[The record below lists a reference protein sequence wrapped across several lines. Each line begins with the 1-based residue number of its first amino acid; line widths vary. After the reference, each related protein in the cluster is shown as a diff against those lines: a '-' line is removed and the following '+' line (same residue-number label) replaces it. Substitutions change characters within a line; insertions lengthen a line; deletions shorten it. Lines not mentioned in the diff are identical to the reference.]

1 MTTSMLELA
10 SACLCHRPTTS
21 LWICY
26 QQFGTPFMLTG
37 LSSPDKYSKFRP
49 FAAPRWT
56 LTEGPR
62 ITLAPLPCVWHGL
75 QRRFESLNHCSQPK
89 FGPWNSGFLQID
101 STLNSVPMAAATNPI
116 RSSSHVEAKPSMPV
130 VSKKH
135 ATRREKTKKSTDFL
149 SFQHGKAVVV
159 PPVLGWVARNP
170 CAASCIFK
178 GGIFSLQWKGWYKSM
193 YPKNTRPVCRLEME
207 PENDFFK
214 GSTLLGGGVFSTS
227 HVLKLPWPEGPWN
240 SRNVAHIIAFIWW
253 ARHGKMI
260 TCHTKGANIDVASES
275 GDYLY
280 QVGDLHKLHDG
291 ASSRTCVIKRSNF
304 IHAFKKTP
312 ASIHPFQSSEKSIN
326 LWPCKL
332 SNHIFCFLL
341 GLEVS
346 TCFNKLTVHGER
358 WTSPKRI
365 FL

>member
-1 MTTSMLELA
+1 MLELA

-135 ATRREKTKKSTDFL
+135 AKRREKNQKIDRL
-149 SFQHGKAVVV
+149 SELPTWEGCSGATSIGLSSSK
-159 PPVLGWVARNP
+159 PL
-170 CAASCIFK
+170 CCILH
-178 GGIFSLQWKGWYKSM
+178 LQG
-193 YPKNTRPVCRLEME
+193 R
-207 PENDFFK
+207 D
-214 GSTLLGGGVFSTS
+214 
-227 HVLKLPWPEGPWN
+227 
-240 SRNVAHIIAFIWW
+240 I
-253 ARHGKMI
+253 
-260 TCHTKGANIDVASES
+260 
-275 GDYLY
+275 
-280 QVGDLHKLHDG
+280 
-291 ASSRTCVIKRSNF
+291 
-304 IHAFKKTP
+304 
-312 ASIHPFQSSEKSIN
+312 
-326 LWPCKL
+326 
-332 SNHIFCFLL
+332 
-341 GLEVS
+341 
-346 TCFNKLTVHGER
+346 
-358 WTSPKRI
+358 
-365 FL
+365 